1 MPINSPIG
9 RWVIGMGDIDTNAG
23 ARTGA
28 GSGSGTGAGSAPGV
42 GADLTLSALAE
53 LITIVEQLRDP
64 VRGCPWDLEQSH
76 ESLIP
81 YVLEEA
87 HEVADAIRQGD
98 AEPLC
103 EELGDLLLQV
113 VLHARIAQEAGRF
126 DLAAIARSI
135 SAKMVRRHPHV
146 FAPEGA
152 ANPDQPLD
160 RPADAAAVRIRWEA
174 IKAAEKQAALATG
187 GPETSGGASGGPG
200 TSTSAS
206 PLSDQLAAKV
216 RGQGALAG
224 AMTISR
230 RAAAAGFEWDDLAG
244 VWAKVDEEL
253 EELREALA
261 SDDPAHAQTE
271 LGDVLFTLVNVAR
284 WSGLDPEE
292 GLAGTNRRF
301 LDRFSRVEAALGGE
315 LAGRNLAELEAQ
327 WRQAKAQ
334 IRSEQAGDQPSH
346 S

>member
-1 MPINSPIG
+1 
-9 RWVIGMGDIDTNAG
+9 MGDNDTTA
-23 ARTGA
+23 
-28 GSGSGTGAGSAPGV
+28 GTGADV
-42 GADLTLSALAE
+42 GDPSPLDALAE
-53 LITIVEQLRDP
+53 LIAIVERLRDP
-64 VRGCPWDLEQSH
+64 VSGCPWDLEQTH

-98 AEPLC
+98 AVHQGDADPLC

-126 DLAAIARSI
+126 DLAAIARAI
-135 SAKMVRRHPHV
+135 NAKMVRRHPHV
-146 FAPEGA
+146 FG
-152 ANPDQPLD
+152 PDRL
-160 RPADAAAVRIRWEA
+160 ADAAAVRVSWEA
-174 IKAAEKQAALATG
+174 IKLAEKQAAAAAN
-187 GPETSGGASGGPG
+187 PAASPAAAGGPG
-200 TSTSAS
+200 TPTSTS
-206 PLSDQLAAKV
+206 PLSDRLANKL
-216 RGQGALAG
+216 RGQSALTG

-253 EELREALA
+253 DELRQALA
-261 SDDPAHAQTE
+261 QGDPAHAETE
-271 LGDVLFTLVNVAR
+271 LGDVLFTLVNLAR
-284 WSGLDPEE
+284 WSNLDPEA

-315 LAGRNLAELEAQ
+315 LGGRPLAELEAH

-334 IRSEQAGDQPSH
+334 IRAEQAQAAAGKS
-346 S
+346 

>member
-1 MPINSPIG
+1 MAG
-9 RWVIGMGDIDTNAG
+9 TGTDAG
-23 ARTGA
+23 AA
-28 GSGSGTGAGSAPGV
+28 SP
-42 GADLTLSALAE
+42 LSDLAE
-53 LITIVEQLRDP
+53 LIAIVERLRDP
-64 VRGCPWDLEQSH
+64 VSGCPWDLEQTH

-98 AEPLC
+98 ATSQGDADPLC

-126 DLAAIARSI
+126 DLAAIARAI
-135 SAKMVRRHPHV
+135 NAKMVRRHPHV
-146 FAPEGA
+146 FG
-152 ANPDQPLD
+152 PDQALD
-160 RPADAAAVRIRWEA
+160 RPADAAAVRVRWEA
-174 IKAAEKQAALATG
+174 IKLAEKQAAAAG
-187 GPETSGGASGGPG
+187 RSGTP
-200 TSTSAS
+200 TPTS
-206 PLSDQLAAKV
+206 PLSDQLAGKL
-216 RGQGALAG
+216 RGQSALAG

-253 EELREALA
+253 DELRQALA
-261 SDDPAHAQTE
+261 QGDPAHAETE
-271 LGDVLFTLVNVAR
+271 LGDVLFTLVNLAR
-284 WSGLDPEE
+284 WSNLDPEA

-315 LAGRNLAELEAQ
+315 LGGRPLAELEAH

-334 IRSEQAGDQPSH
+334 IRAEQAQGPNAQS
-346 S
+346 

>member
-1 MPINSPIG
+1 MA
-9 RWVIGMGDIDTNAG
+9 DIDTTA
-23 ARTGA
+23 
-28 GSGSGTGAGSAPGV
+28 GTGADVRDPSPL
-42 GADLTLSALAE
+42 DALAE
-53 LITIVEQLRDP
+53 LIATVERLRDP
-64 VRGCPWDLEQSH
+64 VSGCPWDLEQTH

-98 AEPLC
+98 ADPLC

-126 DLAAIARSI
+126 DLAAIARAI

-146 FAPEGA
+146 FGPDGA
-152 ANPDQPLD
+152 ANPDQALD
-160 RPADAAAVRIRWEA
+160 RPADAAAVRVSWEA
-174 IKAAEKQAALATG
+174 IKAAEKQAAAAA
-187 GPETSGGASGGPG
+187 ASPAAAGGPG
-200 TSTSAS
+200 TSTSTS
-206 PLSDQLAAKV
+206 PLSDQLAAKL
-216 RGQGALAG
+216 RGQSALAG

-230 RAAAAGFEWDDLAG
+230 RAAAAGFEWDDLDG

-253 EELREALA
+253 DELRQALA
-261 SDDPAHAQTE
+261 QGDPAHAETE
-271 LGDVLFTLVNVAR
+271 LGDVLFTLVNLAR
-284 WSGLDPEE
+284 WSNLDPEA

-315 LAGRNLAELEAQ
+315 LGGRQLAELEAH

-334 IRSEQAGDQPSH
+334 IRAEQAQAAAGNS
-346 S
+346 

>member
-1 MPINSPIG
+1 
-9 RWVIGMGDIDTNAG
+9 MGDNDTTA
-23 ARTGA
+23 
-28 GSGSGTGAGSAPGV
+28 GTGADV
-42 GADLTLSALAE
+42 GDPSPLDALAE
-53 LITIVEQLRDP
+53 LIAIVERLRDP
-64 VRGCPWDLEQSH
+64 VSGCPWDLEQTH

-98 AEPLC
+98 AIHQGDADPLC

-126 DLAAIARSI
+126 DLAAIARAI
-135 SAKMVRRHPHV
+135 NAKMVRRHPHV
-146 FAPEGA
+146 FG
-152 ANPDQPLD
+152 PDQALD
-160 RPADAAAVRIRWEA
+160 RPADAAAVRVSWEA
-174 IKAAEKQAALATG
+174 IKLAEKQAAAAAG
-187 GPETSGGASGGPG
+187 GSGTP
-200 TSTSAS
+200 TSAS
-206 PLSDQLAAKV
+206 PLSDRLADKL

-253 EELREALA
+253 DELRQALA
-261 SDDPAHAQTE
+261 QGDPAHAETE
-271 LGDVLFTLVNVAR
+271 LGDVLFTLVNLAR
-284 WSGLDPEE
+284 WSNLDPEA

-315 LAGRNLAELEAQ
+315 LGGRPLAELEAQ

-334 IRSEQAGDQPSH
+334 IRAEQAQGPNAQS
-346 S
+346 

>member
-1 MPINSPIG
+1 MA
-9 RWVIGMGDIDTNAG
+9 DIDTTA
-23 ARTGA
+23 
-28 GSGSGTGAGSAPGV
+28 GTGADV
-42 GADLTLSALAE
+42 GDPSPLDALAE
-53 LITIVEQLRDP
+53 LIAIVERLRDP
-64 VRGCPWDLEQSH
+64 VSGCPWDLEQTH

-98 AEPLC
+98 AISQGDADPLC
-103 EELGDLLLQV
+103 AELGDLLLQV

-126 DLAAIARSI
+126 DLAAIARAI

-146 FAPEGA
+146 FG
-152 ANPDQPLD
+152 PDQALD
-160 RPADAAAVRIRWEA
+160 RPADAAAVRVSWEA
-174 IKAAEKQAALATG
+174 IKAAEKQAAAAA
-187 GPETSGGASGGPG
+187 ASPAAAGGPG
-200 TSTSAS
+200 TPTSTS
-206 PLSDQLAAKV
+206 PLSDQLAAKL
-216 RGQGALAG
+216 RGQSALAG

-253 EELREALA
+253 DELRQALA
-261 SDDPAHAQTE
+261 QGDPAHAETE
-271 LGDVLFTLVNVAR
+271 LGDVLFTLVNLAR
-284 WSGLDPEE
+284 WSNLDPEA

-315 LAGRNLAELEAQ
+315 LGGRRLAELEAH

-334 IRSEQAGDQPSH
+334 IRAEQAQAAAGNS
-346 S
+346 

>member
-1 MPINSPIG
+1 MAE
-9 RWVIGMGDIDTNAG
+9 IDTTA
-23 ARTGA
+23 
-28 GSGSGTGAGSAPGV
+28 GTGADV
-42 GADLTLSALAE
+42 GDPSPLDALAE
-53 LITIVEQLRDP
+53 LIAIVERLRDP
-64 VRGCPWDLEQSH
+64 VSGCPWDLEQTH

-98 AEPLC
+98 ATSQGDADPLC

-126 DLAAIARSI
+126 DLAAITRAI

-146 FAPEGA
+146 FGPDGA
-152 ANPDQPLD
+152 ANPDQALD
-160 RPADAAAVRIRWEA
+160 RPADAAAVRVSWEA
-174 IKAAEKQAALATG
+174 IKAAEKQAAAAAASPATAAG
-187 GPETSGGASGGPG
+187 EIAGPG
-200 TSTSAS
+200 TPTSTS
-206 PLSDQLAAKV
+206 PLSDQLAAKL
-216 RGQGALAG
+216 RGQSALAG

-253 EELREALA
+253 DELRQALA
-261 SDDPAHAQTE
+261 QGDPAHAETE
-271 LGDVLFTLVNVAR
+271 LGDVLFTLVNLAR
-284 WSGLDPEE
+284 WSNLDPEA

-315 LAGRNLAELEAQ
+315 LGGRQLAELETH

-334 IRSEQAGDQPSH
+334 IRAEQAQAAAGNS
-346 S
+346 

>member
-1 MPINSPIG
+1 
-9 RWVIGMGDIDTNAG
+9 MGDIDSMAG
-23 ARTGA
+23 AGA
-28 GSGSGTGAGSAPGV
+28 GAASP
-42 GADLTLSALAE
+42 LSDLAE
-53 LITIVEQLRDP
+53 LIAIVERLRNP
-64 VRGCPWDLEQSH
+64 VSGCPWDLEQTH

-98 AEPLC
+98 AISQGESDPLC

-126 DLAAIARSI
+126 DLAAIARAI
-135 SAKMVRRHPHV
+135 NAKMVRRHPHV
-146 FAPEGA
+146 FG
-152 ANPDQPLD
+152 PDQALD
-160 RPADAAAVRIRWEA
+160 RPADAAAVRVRWEA
-174 IKAAEKQAALATG
+174 IKLAEKQAAAAG
-187 GPETSGGASGGPG
+187 RSGTP
-200 TSTSAS
+200 TPTS
-206 PLSDQLAAKV
+206 PLSDQLAGKL
-216 RGQGALAG
+216 RGQSALAG

-253 EELREALA
+253 DELRQALA
-261 SDDPAHAQTE
+261 QGDPAHAETE
-271 LGDVLFTLVNVAR
+271 LGDVLFTLVNLAR
-284 WSGLDPEE
+284 WSNLDPEA

-315 LAGRNLAELEAQ
+315 LGGRPLAELEAH

-334 IRSEQAGDQPSH
+334 IRAEQAQGPNAQS
-346 S
+346 

>member
-1 MPINSPIG
+1 MA
-9 RWVIGMGDIDTNAG
+9 DIDTTA
-23 ARTGA
+23 
-28 GSGSGTGAGSAPGV
+28 GTGADV
-42 GADLTLSALAE
+42 ADPSPLDALAE
-53 LITIVEQLRDP
+53 LIAIVERLRDP
-64 VRGCPWDLEQSH
+64 VSGCPWDLEQTH

-98 AEPLC
+98 ADPLC

-126 DLAAIARSI
+126 DLAAIARAI

-146 FAPEGA
+146 FGPDGA
-152 ANPDQPLD
+152 ANPDQALD
-160 RPADAAAVRIRWEA
+160 RPADAAAVRVSWEA
-174 IKAAEKQAALATG
+174 IKAAEKQAANA
-187 GPETSGGASGGPG
+187 AKGPG
-200 TSTSAS
+200 TPTSTS
-206 PLSDQLAAKV
+206 PLSDQLAAKL
-216 RGQGALAG
+216 RGQSALAG

-230 RAAAAGFEWDDLAG
+230 RAAAAGFEWDDLDG

-253 EELREALA
+253 DELRQALA
-261 SDDPAHAQTE
+261 QGDPAHAETE
-271 LGDVLFTLVNVAR
+271 LGDVLFTLVNLAR
-284 WSGLDPEE
+284 WSGLDPEA

-315 LAGRNLAELEAQ
+315 LGGRQLAELEAH

-334 IRSEQAGDQPSH
+334 IRAEQAQAAAGNS
-346 S
+346 

>member
-1 MPINSPIG
+1 MD
-9 RWVIGMGDIDTNAG
+9 DIDTMAG
-23 ARTGA
+23 T
-28 GSGSGTGAGSAPGV
+28 GTGAGA
-42 GADLTLSALAE
+42 GARAGAASPLSDLAE
-53 LITIVEQLRDP
+53 LIAIVERMRDP
-64 VRGCPWDLEQSH
+64 VSGCPWDLEQTH

-87 HEVADAIRQGD
+87 HEVADAIRQGVAVHQGESD
-98 AEPLC
+98 PLC

-126 DLAAIARSI
+126 DLAAIARAI
-135 SAKMVRRHPHV
+135 NAKMVRRHPHV
-146 FAPEGA
+146 FG
-152 ANPDQPLD
+152 PDQALD
-160 RPADAAAVRIRWEA
+160 RPADAAAVRVRWEA
-174 IKAAEKQAALATG
+174 IKLAEKQAAAAATN
-187 GPETSGGASGGPG
+187 PTAASPAAAAGGPG
-200 TSTSAS
+200 TPTPTS
-206 PLSDQLAAKV
+206 PLSDQLTAKV

-253 EELREALA
+253 DELRQALA
-261 SDDPAHAQTE
+261 QGDPAHAETE
-271 LGDVLFTLVNVAR
+271 LGDVLFTLVNLAR
-284 WSGLDPEE
+284 WSNLDPEA

-315 LAGRNLAELEAQ
+315 LGGRPLAELEAH

-334 IRSEQAGDQPSH
+334 IRAEQAQGPNAQS
-346 S
+346 

>member
-1 MPINSPIG
+1 MA
-9 RWVIGMGDIDTNAG
+9 DIDTTA
-23 ARTGA
+23 
-28 GSGSGTGAGSAPGV
+28 GTGADI
-42 GADLTLSALAE
+42 GAASPLDALAE
-53 LITIVEQLRDP
+53 LIAIVERLRDP
-64 VRGCPWDLEQSH
+64 VSGCPWDLEQTH

-87 HEVADAIRQGD
+87 HEVADAIRQGESD
-98 AEPLC
+98 PLC

-126 DLAAIARSI
+126 DLAAIARAI

-146 FAPEGA
+146 FGPDGE
-152 ANPDQPLD
+152 ANPDQAPD
-160 RPADAAAVRIRWEA
+160 RPADAAAVAVRWEA
-174 IKAAEKQAALATG
+174 IKLAEQQAAAAAAS
-187 GPETSGGASGGPG
+187 PDAAGADTAP
-200 TSTSAS
+200 TSTS
-206 PLSDQLAAKV
+206 PLSDQLAAKL
-216 RGQGALAG
+216 RGQSALAG

-253 EELREALA
+253 DELRQALA
-261 SDDPAHAQTE
+261 QGDPAHAETE
-271 LGDVLFTLVNVAR
+271 LGDVLFTLVNLAR
-284 WSGLDPEE
+284 WSNLDPEA

-315 LAGRNLAELEAQ
+315 LGGRQLAELEAH

-334 IRSEQAGDQPSH
+334 IRAEEAQGSH
-346 S
+346 GHS

>member
-1 MPINSPIG
+1 MA
-9 RWVIGMGDIDTNAG
+9 DIDTTA
-23 ARTGA
+23 
-28 GSGSGTGAGSAPGV
+28 GTGADV
-42 GADLTLSALAE
+42 GDPSPLDALAE
-53 LITIVEQLRDP
+53 LIAIVERLRDP
-64 VRGCPWDLEQSH
+64 VSGCPWDLEQTH

-87 HEVADAIRQGD
+87 HEVADAIRQGESD
-98 AEPLC
+98 PLC

-126 DLAAIARSI
+126 DLAAIARAI

-146 FAPEGA
+146 FG
-152 ANPDQPLD
+152 PDQALD
-160 RPADAAAVRIRWEA
+160 RPADAAAVRVSWEA
-174 IKAAEKQAALATG
+174 IKAAEKQAAAAA
-187 GPETSGGASGGPG
+187 ASPAAAGGPG
-200 TSTSAS
+200 TSTSTS
-206 PLSDQLAAKV
+206 PLSDQLAAKL
-216 RGQGALAG
+216 RGQSALAG

-253 EELREALA
+253 DELRQALA
-261 SDDPAHAQTE
+261 QGDPAHAETE
-271 LGDVLFTLVNVAR
+271 LGDVLFTLVNLAR
-284 WSGLDPEE
+284 WSNLDPEA

-315 LAGRNLAELEAQ
+315 LGGRQLAELEAH

-334 IRSEQAGDQPSH
+334 IRAEQAQAAAGNS
-346 S
+346 

>member
-1 MPINSPIG
+1 MA
-9 RWVIGMGDIDTNAG
+9 DIDTMA
-23 ARTGA
+23 
-28 GSGSGTGAGSAPGV
+28 GTGADV
-42 GADLTLSALAE
+42 GDPSPLDALAE
-53 LITIVEQLRDP
+53 LIAIVERLRDP
-64 VRGCPWDLEQSH
+64 VSGCPWDLEQTH

-98 AEPLC
+98 ATSQGDADPLC

-126 DLAAIARSI
+126 DLAAIARAI
-135 SAKMVRRHPHV
+135 NAKMVRRHPHV
-146 FAPEGA
+146 FG
-152 ANPDQPLD
+152 PDQALD
-160 RPADAAAVRIRWEA
+160 RPADAAAVRVSWEA
-174 IKAAEKQAALATG
+174 IKAAEKQAAAAAASPAAAG
-187 GPETSGGASGGPG
+187 GSG
-200 TSTSAS
+200 TSTSTS
-206 PLSDQLAAKV
+206 PLSDKLAAKL
-216 RGQGALAG
+216 RGQSALAG

-253 EELREALA
+253 EELRQALA
-261 SDDPAHAQTE
+261 QGDPAHAQTE
-271 LGDVLFTLVNVAR
+271 LGDVLFTLVNLAR
-284 WSGLDPEE
+284 WSNLDPEA

-315 LAGRNLAELEAQ
+315 LGGRQLAELEAH

-334 IRSEQAGDQPSH
+334 IRAEQAQAAAGNS
-346 S
+346 

>member
-1 MPINSPIG
+1 MA
-9 RWVIGMGDIDTNAG
+9 DIDTTA
-23 ARTGA
+23 
-28 GSGSGTGAGSAPGV
+28 GTGADIGDPSPL
-42 GADLTLSALAE
+42 DALAE
-53 LITIVEQLRDP
+53 LIAIVERLRDP
-64 VRGCPWDLEQSH
+64 VSGCPWDLEQTH

-98 AEPLC
+98 AVHQGDADPLC

-126 DLAAIARSI
+126 DLAAIARAI
-135 SAKMVRRHPHV
+135 NAKMVRRHPHV
-146 FAPEGA
+146 FGPDGA
-152 ANPDQPLD
+152 ANPDQALD
-160 RPADAAAVRIRWEA
+160 RPADAAAVRVRWEA
-174 IKAAEKQAALATG
+174 IKAAEKQAAAAA
-187 GPETSGGASGGPG
+187 ASPAAAGGPG
-200 TSTSAS
+200 TPTATS
-206 PLSDQLAAKV
+206 PLSDQLAAKL
-216 RGQGALAG
+216 RGQSALAG

-253 EELREALA
+253 DELRQALA
-261 SDDPAHAQTE
+261 QGDPAHAETE
-271 LGDVLFTLVNVAR
+271 LGDVLFTLVNLAR
-284 WSGLDPEE
+284 WSNLDPEA

-315 LAGRNLAELEAQ
+315 LGGRPLAELEAH

-334 IRSEQAGDQPSH
+334 IRAEQAQDPNAQS
-346 S
+346 

>member
-1 MPINSPIG
+1 MA
-9 RWVIGMGDIDTNAG
+9 DIDTTA
-23 ARTGA
+23 
-28 GSGSGTGAGSAPGV
+28 GTGADV
-42 GADLTLSALAE
+42 GDPSPLDALAE
-53 LITIVEQLRDP
+53 LIAIVERLRDP
-64 VRGCPWDLEQSH
+64 VSGCPWDLEQTH

-87 HEVADAIRQGD
+87 HEVADAIRQGESD
-98 AEPLC
+98 PLC

-126 DLAAIARSI
+126 DLAAITRAI

-146 FAPEGA
+146 FGPDGA
-152 ANPDQPLD
+152 D
-160 RPADAAAVRIRWEA
+160 RPADAAAVRVSWEA
-174 IKAAEKQAALATG
+174 IKAAEKQAAAAA
-187 GPETSGGASGGPG
+187 ASPAAAGGPG
-200 TSTSAS
+200 TPTATS
-206 PLSDQLAAKV
+206 PLSDQLANKL
-216 RGQGALAG
+216 RGQSALAG

-253 EELREALA
+253 DELRQALA
-261 SDDPAHAQTE
+261 QGDPAHAETE
-271 LGDVLFTLVNVAR
+271 LGDVLFTLVNLAR
-284 WSGLDPEE
+284 WSNLDPEA

-315 LAGRNLAELEAQ
+315 LGGRQLAELEAH

-334 IRSEQAGDQPSH
+334 IRAEQAQAAAGNS
-346 S
+346 